1 MELYIIIQISIY
13 SSIFGW
19 VYVHELTQNR
29 QILDFL
35 KGYYHYLP
43 DVLAKVLS
51 CEKCLGGWIAFICY
65 LVYMFQLD
73 SISIILGIN
82 LIFAPILSIF
92 VSLLIKRILR

>member
-1 MELYIIIQISIY
+1 MELYRIIEISIC

-43 DVLAKVLS
+43 DVLVKVLT
-51 CEKCLGGWIAFICY
+51 CEKCLGGWIAFFSYFI
-65 LVYMFQLD
+65 YMVQLGQ
-73 SISIILGIN
+73 ISTILCIN
-82 LIFAPILSIF
+82 LFFAPILSIF